1 MQSFN
6 QHDLTKYFTKI
17 TILKGVVGVDIALY
31 IYLNC
36 VPAVSPLSLSTVF
49 SCFKTIV
56 NMWICLSGAYDFV
69 VIKSKC
75 ILNMNP
81 NATEIVRIGT
91 DKVQCMVLA

>member
-1 MQSFN
+1 
-6 QHDLTKYFTKI
+6 
-17 TILKGVVGVDIALY
+17 
-31 IYLNC
+31 
-36 VPAVSPLSLSTVF
+36 
-49 SCFKTIV
+49 
-56 NMWICLSGAYDFV
+56 MWICLSGAYDFV